1 MVIGLCYDLQ
11 NTYNISDKLSFRDFS
26 LLSEVEFVEKTLR
39 NLGHKV
45 ILINGL
51 DKFVSNII
59 KYKYKCDLIFNMIEG
74 YKSRNREGLLPA
86 LCEAFDILY
95 TGTDAFGLS
104 LSLNKYHMSRA
115 VQSFGIKTPLE
126 YLIDYPIDNINFAK
140 NHKVGYPCVIKPNQ
154 EGSSGGVN
162 LVKNEKTLTEKA
174 LLLSAVY
181 KQPLVV
187 EEYIEGLELSV
198 GILGSDS
205 KARVYTCFE
214 FVNKDG
220 SNIELFDCDCKYI
233 TGFETIYPRLNK
245 TTINLICEQ
254 SLFIHRQ
261 IGFRDISRIDWRV
274 AQNIPYFI
282 EATPLPALDIESDFD
297 LGSKILG
304 ETFENVLNEVLLS
317 AMRRKG
323 KLCKNG
329 SKN

>member
-11 NTYNISDKLSFRDFS
+11 NTYSISDNLSFRDFS
-26 LLSEVEFVEKTLR
+26 FLSEVEFVETTLR
-39 NLGHKV
+39 KLGHKV

-51 DKFVSNII
+51 DKFVNDII
-59 KYKYKCDLIFNMIEG
+59 KYKHECDIIFNMIEG

-104 LSLNKYHMSRA
+104 LSLNKYHMSR
-115 VQSFGIKTPLE
+115 VVESFNIKTPSA
-126 YLIDYPIDNINFAK
+126 YLIEYPIKNINLIK
-140 NHKVGYPCVIKPNQ
+140 EHNLGYPCVIKPNQ

-162 LVKNEKTLTEKA
+162 LVKNEKTLIEKA
-174 LLLSAVY
+174 QLLSATY
-181 KQPLVV
+181 QQPLVA
-187 EEYIEGLELSV
+187 EEYVEGLELSV

-205 KARVYTCFE
+205 QARVYTCFE

-220 SNIELFDCDCKYI
+220 SNIELFDSECKYS
-233 TGFETIYPRLNK
+233 TGFETILPRLDRK
-245 TTINLICEQ
+245 TIDLICEQ

-274 AQNIPYFI
+274 KQSIPYFI

-317 AMRRKG
+317 AMRRKE
-323 KLCKNG
+323 KLCRNG